1 MRISDWSSDVCSSDL
16 DGKYVMTKGFVENE
30 PGSSITQVT
39 FGKRLSQLL
48 TAGQEYSWGVRMFT
62 GQSKPGDA
70 LDPDD
75 YVAHASTSFK
85 VAPVSLV
92 AAPGAPF
99 NGVTVLPHG
108 MELGLSTADAN
119 FSPPR
124 AAAPPPSYTRP

>member
-75 YVAHASTSFK
+75 YEI
-85 VAPVSLV
+85 
-92 AAPGAPF
+92 G
-99 NGVTVLPHG
+99 
-108 MELGLSTADAN
+108 
-119 FSPPR
+119 R
-124 AAAPPPSYTRP
+124 AAWRKECVSTCRSRWSPAQ

>member
-92 AAPGAPF
+92 RSAEH
-99 NGVTVLPHG
+99 TS
-108 MELGLSTADAN
+108 ELQSLM
-119 FSPPR
+119 R
-124 AAAPPPSYTRP
+124 ISYALFCLNKTKQ

>member
-1 MRISDWSSDVCSSDL
+1 MRISDWSSDVCSPDL
-16 DGKYVMTKGFVENE
+16 PGKYYYDIVVEDGKYVMTKGFVENE

-92 AAPGAPF
+92 DALGAPF
-99 NGVTVLPHG
+99 NGVKVITHG
-108 MELGLSTADAN
+108 LERGL
-119 FSPPR
+119 
-124 AAAPPPSYTRP
+124 